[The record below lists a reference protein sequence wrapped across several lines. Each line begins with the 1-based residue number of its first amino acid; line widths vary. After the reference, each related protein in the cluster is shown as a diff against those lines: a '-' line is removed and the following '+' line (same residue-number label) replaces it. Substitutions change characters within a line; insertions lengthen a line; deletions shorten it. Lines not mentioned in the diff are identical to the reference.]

1 MAVRILHIHS
11 TFNLG
16 GKEARAVRLMNAFGS
31 HASHSIISTV
41 PGALG
46 AAAAIDPDI
55 GVEFPNNHPAVFGKP
70 AIGRYF
76 ALARY
81 MRGFDLVLTYNWGA
95 MDAVGARRLFGG
107 PPLVHHEDGFNEDE
121 ARAQKPAR
129 VWFRRLMLGAAHAVV
144 VPSHTLERIAVTSW
158 RQPRGRVQQ
167 IANGIAVE
175 RYRSSPAREGG
186 PRGGGGGL
194 RLDDAQATPPLNHAA
209 HRPPPHAGEDLV
221 VGTVAGLRA
230 VKNLS
235 RLVRVFAASGCSG
248 RLRIVGEGSDRSAIE
263 GEADGLGI
271 GAALE
276 LPGFNPDPASALRD
290 FDIFALSSD
299 SEQQPISVI
308 EAMASGL
315 PVVSTDVGDVR
326 EMVAEDN
333 LPFIV
338 PLDREDLLADALARL
353 AANPGMRD
361 SIGAAN
367 RAKALQFFNEG
378 RMIAAYCSLYE
389 EAIGQRGALGS

>member
-11 TFNLG
+11 TFSLG
-16 GKEARAVRLMNAFGS
+16 GKEARAVRLMNAFGAY
-31 HASHSIISTV
+31 ASHTIISTV
-41 PGALG
+41 PGALE
-46 AAAAIDPDI
+46 ARAAIDPAI
-55 GVEFPNNHPAVFGKP
+55 VVEFPEEHPPVVGKP
-70 AIGRYF
+70 AIGRYR

-129 VWFRRLMLGAAHAVV
+129 VWFRRLMLGAAHALV

-158 RQPRGRVQQ
+158 RQPRGRVQR
-167 IANGIAVE
+167 IANGIALDKYE
-175 RYRSSPAREGG
+175 SC
-186 PRGGGGGL
+186 RG
-194 RLDDAQATPPLNHAA
+194 D
-209 HRPPPHAGEDLV
+209 EV
-221 VGTVAGLRA
+221 IVGTVAGLRA

-235 RLVRVFAASGCSG
+235 RLVRAFVASGCSG
-248 RLRIVGEGSDRSAIE
+248 RLRIVGEGPDRSVIKA
-263 GEADGLGI
+263 EADGLGI
-271 GAALE
+271 GAEVE
-276 LPGFNPDPASALRD
+276 LLGFNPDPASALRG

-353 AANPGMRD
+353 AANPDLRD

-367 RAKALQFFNEG
+367 RAKALQFFDER
-378 RMIAAYCSLYE
+378 RMIAAYRSLYE